1 MTQHPR
7 VAVIGAG
14 PAGLTLANLLY
25 RHGCPVTVFEA
36 DDSSTSRDQGGTLDL
51 HADSAQI
58 ALKKIGLLDQFLSV
72 ARHEDQEERDI
83 DYATGAVLREEIPAP
98 GTGDRPEI
106 DRLLLRKLLLEPLGG
121 DVVRWNTHV
130 EGITLRQSGEYD
142 LRLRS
147 GAAGPYDLVVG
158 ADGAWSRVRA
168 VLTDVQPSYTGV
180 TFVELW
186 LSDVDR
192 RHPAIAQLVG
202 HGTMFSLHDGS
213 GIIAQ
218 RNGGATIRV
227 YAALHT
233 QPEETDRPDRTLN
246 GITARELLSRFEG
259 WAPSLLS
266 LIAEADLVAAVRP
279 IVALPTGLRWPST
292 RGLTLIGD
300 AAHVMPPLGVGV
312 NLAML
317 DAADLGEEIITHGEW
332 PEAIRAYETTM
343 FERAEITARQV
354 EQGFAMMFAPDGANI
369 MAIDRSRAR
378 GEMGPL
384 A

>member
-1 MTQHPR
+1 MTQYPR

-14 PAGLTLANLLY
+14 PAGLTIANLLY
-25 RHGCPVTVFEA
+25 HHGCPVTVFEA

-51 HADSAQI
+51 HADGAQL
-58 ALKKIGLLDQFLSV
+58 ALKKIDLLDQFLSV
-72 ARHEDQEERDI
+72 ARYEGQEERDV
-83 DYATGAVLREEIPAP
+83 DHATGTVLHEEIPPP
-98 GTGDRPEI
+98 GTSYRPEI
-106 DRLLLRKLLLEPLGG
+106 DRLLLRKLLLEPLGA
-121 DVVRWNTHV
+121 DVVRWRTHV
-130 EGITLRQSGEYD
+130 EGIMHRQSGGYD
-142 LRLRS
+142 LRLRG

-168 VLTDVQPSYTGV
+168 ALTDVRPSYTGV

-186 LSDVDR
+186 LSDVDQC
-192 RHPAIAQLVG
+192 HPAIVQLVG
-202 HGTMFSLHDGS
+202 HGTMFSLHGGS

-227 YAALHT
+227 YAAFHT
-233 QPEETDRPDRTLN
+233 RPEETDRPDRTLD
-246 GITARELLSRFEG
+246 GITTRELLSRFEG

-292 RGLTLIGD
+292 EGLTLVGD

-317 DAADLGEEIITHGEW
+317 DAADLGEAIITHGDW
-332 PEAIRAYETTM
+332 QEAVRTYEATM
-343 FERAEITARQV
+343 FERAETTAQQV
-354 EQGFAMMFAPDGANI
+354 EQGFAMMFGPDGA
-369 MAIDRSRAR
+369 
-378 GEMGPL
+378 
-384 A
+384 